1 MDMDSA
7 AAAARV
13 GWHRHQIGRTALHAT
28 PATAPPGVACV
39 RLFGAGTEEEDG
51 GRVRRAGRLR
61 STRARWMAAQG
72 RRRRQCQFMNHNEA
86 LYLPCPCAAS
96 RCMYVL
102 LPSRVG
108 GGLLESGQH
117 HARVLQMAV
126 KSPQTWLL
134 AVLFCIGMDLI
145 LAVQVVYRV
154 YPKGD
159 WHSDRSNTLLNSLR
173 LR

>member
-1 MDMDSA
+1 MRGDGDGRLQAPGSRCSACGATDSSCLPACSYEEDMDMDMDMDSA

-13 GWHRHQIGRTALHAT
+13 GWHWHQIGRTALHAT

-86 LYLPCPCAAS
+86 LYLPCPCPCAAS

-108 GGLLESGQH
+108 GGVDYWR
-117 HARVLQMAV
+117 A
-126 KSPQTWLL
+126 
-134 AVLFCIGMDLI
+134 D
-145 LAVQVVYRV
+145 
-154 YPKGD
+154 
-159 WHSDRSNTLLNSLR
+159 NTMPGCFR
-173 LR
+173 WQ